1 MKISIQWLNEF
12 VQTKGSSDDI
22 SDILTMLGLE
32 AESLP
37 DLSGLDDIV
46 IGEVR
51 DCSKHPNADRL
62 NICKVFDGKDELPIV
77 CGAPNVRKGQKI
89 ALAPVGAILPGD
101 FKINKAKI
109 RGEISQGMICSE
121 KELGISQEH
130 EGIMV
135 LEDRARP
142 GESFQDFFN
151 EKNTIE
157 LDITPNRADCFSHLG
172 VARDYSV
179 KMKEKLNFP
188 LYSIRSFNNNK
199 ASEHLPSTLRSQ

>member
-51 DCSKHPNADRL
+51 ECSKHPNADRL

-77 CGAPNVRKGQKI
+77 CGAPNVRKGQKSLLLQWVQFFQVI
-89 ALAPVGAILPGD
+89 SKLVKLKLEVKLAKV
-101 FKINKAKI
+101 
-109 RGEISQGMICSE
+109 
-121 KELGISQEH
+121 
-130 EGIMV
+130 
-135 LEDRARP
+135 
-142 GESFQDFFN
+142 
-151 EKNTIE
+151 
-157 LDITPNRADCFSHLG
+157 
-172 VARDYSV
+172 
-179 KMKEKLNFP
+179 
-188 LYSIRSFNNNK
+188 
-199 ASEHLPSTLRSQ
+199 